1 MNYKIMQRPMFR
13 LGGGVVKGKK
23 VGNRENFATITEIE
37 DLINERAALREKAYG
52 GIRQM
57 LPFSVL
63 ASQMD
68 DIRTIRKPGDI
79 LNILSNIGGSQELM
93 GALTKLPGIDLKEKE
108 GELSD
113 KITLAKLKQQ
123 STKSTDYLRKKE
135 DLKLIQAKEDEIRAD
150 VEKLDKNSPTYADDY
165 KKLQRDFEKLREQK
179 QQTLSRMLTRDD
191 VEQAF
196 IEQQIKEIG
205 VKPTQ
210 EEIDAHLRSKGFL
223 ASGGRVGYQQ
233 GTPNPM
239 VMPQPK
245 PQEAVQ
251 DRQLDT
257 LMDAA
262 PALED
267 PSEAKSMGEKDM
279 YNALRRRL
287 PKEISDDVVRLIAYN
302 QEAFADFANISDQSD
317 VESFNQK
324 YNVELVLPVGNQ

>member
-1 MNYKIMQRPMFR
+1 MNYKVMARPMFK
-13 LGGGVVKGKK
+13 LGGTARKNFSKGTFS
-23 VGNRENFATITEIE
+23 ELE
-37 DLINERAALREKAYG
+37 DLYAKKAAAREKSLS
-52 GIRQM
+52 GIQAM
-57 LPFSVL
+57 LPFTAL
-63 ASQMD
+63 AGQMD
-68 DIRTIRKPGDI
+68 DIRSIRKPGDV
-79 LNILSNIGGSQELM
+79 LNILSNLGTSPELFKALGTLGS
-93 GALTKLPGIDLKEKE
+93 IDLKRTE
-108 GELSD
+108 GELDD
-113 KITLAKLKQQ
+113 KIKLATLKSKTLGSSTRMKSEAQIRRITKEIQRLDALKETEKDPTKLKIINNDLELANNAL
-123 STKSTDYLRKKE
+123 KAYINENLRLRAID
-135 DLKLIQAKEDEIRAD
+135 DLSDNLLPG
-150 VEKLDKNSPTYADDY
+150 EKLKEEDIRRRIELYKGAD
-165 KKLQRDFEKLREQK
+165 
-179 QQTLSRMLTRDD
+179 
-191 VEQAF
+191 
-196 IEQQIKEIG
+196 
-205 VKPTQ
+205 
-210 EEIDAHLRSKGFL
+210 
-223 ASGGRVGYQQ
+223 GGRVGYQQ

-267 PSEAKSMGEKDM
+267 PNQAKSMGEKDM

>member
-1 MNYKIMQRPMFR
+1 MNYKVMTRPMFR
-13 LGGGVVKGKK
+13 LGGTARK
-23 VGNRENFATITEIE
+23 NFSSGTFSEIE
-37 DLINERAALREKAYG
+37 DLMTKKAAAREKSLS
-52 GIRQM
+52 GIQGM
-57 LPFSVL
+57 LPFTAL
-63 ASQMD
+63 AGQMD
-68 DIRTIRKPGDI
+68 DIRSIRKPGDV
-79 LNILSNIGGSQELM
+79 LNILSNLGTSPELFKALGTLGS
-93 GALTKLPGIDLKEKE
+93 IDLKRTEGELDDKIKLATLKSKALGSSTRMKSEAQIRRITKEIQRLNTAKE
-108 GELSD
+108 GEKDPTKLKIINNDLELANNALKAYINENLRLRAIDDLSD
-113 KITLAKLKQQ
+113 NLLPGEKLKE
-123 STKSTDYLRKKE
+123 E
-135 DLKLIQAKEDEIRAD
+135 DIERRIRLYKGAD
-150 VEKLDKNSPTYADDY
+150 
-165 KKLQRDFEKLREQK
+165 
-179 QQTLSRMLTRDD
+179 
-191 VEQAF
+191 
-196 IEQQIKEIG
+196 
-205 VKPTQ
+205 
-210 EEIDAHLRSKGFL
+210 
-223 ASGGRVGYQQ
+223 GGRVGYQQ

-267 PSEAKSMGEKDM
+267 PNEAKSMGEKDM

>member
-1 MNYKIMQRPMFR
+1 MNYKVMTRPMFK
-13 LGGGVVKGKK
+13 LGGTARK
-23 VGNRENFATITEIE
+23 NFSLGGIE
-37 DLINERAALREKAYG
+37 DLIDKKAAARDKALSRMG
-52 GIRQM
+52 AL
-57 LPFSVL
+57 LPFQALSG
-63 ASQMD
+63 QMD
-68 DIRTIRKPGDI
+68 NIRSIRNLSDVT
-79 LNILSNIGGSQELM
+79 NILSGLAGDQNFYA
-93 GALTKLPGIDLKEKE
+93 ALGKLPAIELKKLE
-108 GELSD
+108 GELGD
-113 KITLAKLKQQ
+113 KITLAKLKAAQN
-123 STKSTDYLRKKE
+123 KSTDYQRKKT
-135 DLKLIQAKEDEIRAD
+135 DLKIIQAEEDKLRE
-150 VEKLDKNSPTYADDY
+150 EFSKLDKNNPNY
-165 KKLQRDFEKLREQK
+165 KEQAEVISKKFRKLQEQK
-179 QQTLSRMLTRDD
+179 AQTVSKIQTRADAEEDYRKSYRELTGQD
-191 VEQAF
+191 
-196 IEQQIKEIG
+196 
-205 VKPTQ
+205 PTQ
-210 EEIDAHLRSKGFL
+210 DEVDKEMRNRGFL

-239 VMPQPK
+239 IMPQTK

-267 PSEAKSMGEKDM
+267 PNQAKSMGEKDM

>member
-1 MNYKIMQRPMFR
+1 MNYKVMKRPMFR
-13 LGGGVVKGKK
+13 LGGSARKNYSTGTSF
-23 VGNRENFATITEIE
+23 EDIE
-37 DLINERAALREKAYG
+37 KLINERAALREKAYG
-52 GIRQM
+52 GVKQM

-68 DIRTIRKPGDI
+68 DVRTIRKPGDI
-79 LNILSNIGGSQELM
+79 LKILSNIGGSKELI
-93 GALTKLPGIDLKEKE
+93 GALTKLPSIDLKMKE

-113 KITLAKLKQQ
+113 KITLAKLKQSQ
-123 STKSTDYLRKKE
+123 DKKYEFERRLNRANQLKAELSNYITEQRGLGKSDEEIKASGRFRDLNRDIDYL
-135 DLKLIQAKEDEIRAD
+135 
-150 VEKLDKNSPTYADDY
+150 
-165 KKLQRDFEKLREQK
+165 LRETSLKEFLRQARLKDGEDFDIK
-179 QQTLSRMLTRDD
+179 QATKDYYAIGDL
-191 VEQAF
+191 
-196 IEQQIKEIG
+196 QQQFK
-205 VKPTQ
+205 
-210 EEIDAHLRSKGFL
+210 
-223 ASGGRVGYQQ
+223 ASGGRVGFQQ

-267 PSEAKSMGEKDM
+267 PNQAKSMGEKDM

>member
-1 MNYKIMQRPMFR
+1 MNYKVMTRPMFR
-13 LGGGVVKGKK
+13 LGGTARK
-23 VGNRENFATITEIE
+23 NFSLGGIE
-37 DLINERAALREKAYG
+37 DLIDKKAAARDKA
-52 GIRQM
+52 
-57 LPFSVL
+57 
-63 ASQMD
+63 
-68 DIRTIRKPGDI
+68 
-79 LNILSNIGGSQELM
+79 LSRM
-93 GALTKLPGIDLKEKE
+93 GALLPLQALSGQMDNIRSIRNLSDVTDILSGLAGDQNFYAALGKLPAIELKKLE
-108 GELSD
+108 GELGD
-113 KITLAKLKQQ
+113 KITLAKLKAAQN
-123 STKSTDYLRKKE
+123 KSTDYLRKKE
-135 DLKLIQAKEDEIRAD
+135 DLKLIQIKEDDIRKKVAELDKDSPQYEEDYAKLKRDFDKLQERKAQTVSKLQTRAD
-150 VEKLDKNSPTYADDY
+150 AEAEYVKNY
-165 KKLQRDFEKLREQK
+165 RDE
-179 QQTLSRMLTRDD
+179 
-191 VEQAF
+191 V
-196 IEQQIKEIG
+196 G
-205 VKPTQ
+205 VSPTQ
-210 EEIDAHLRSKGFL
+210 EQIDEAMRERGFL

-267 PSEAKSMGEKDM
+267 PNEAKSMGEKDM

>member
-13 LGGGVVKGKK
+13 LGGSARKNYENGTDLSDIKK
-23 VGNRENFATITEIE
+23 LIE
-37 DLINERAALREKAYG
+37 KRSDLREKALG
-52 GIRQM
+52 SMRTM

-63 ASQMD
+63 AGQMD
-68 DIRTIRKPGDI
+68 DIRTIRKPSDV
-79 LNILSNIGGSQELM
+79 LNILSNIGGSPELM
-93 GALTKLPGIDLKEKE
+93 GALTKLPAIDLKQSE

-113 KITLAKLKQQ
+113 KIALAKIRSSQNKKYEFERRLNAAKKISKTQEALLAGKSAEEQEAIRQTPKFKALQQ
-123 STKSTDYLRKKE
+123 EKNYLLRELSEKAYLLQRSAKGE
-135 DLKLIQAKEDEIRAD
+135 LGFDIEQAK
-150 VEKLDKNSPTYADDY
+150 KDY
-165 KKLQRDFEKLREQK
+165 DRITSEFS
-179 QQTLSRMLTRDD
+179 T
-191 VEQAF
+191 
-196 IEQQIKEIG
+196 
-205 VKPTQ
+205 
-210 EEIDAHLRSKGFL
+210 
-223 ASGGRVGYQQ
+223 GGRVGYQQ

-257 LMDAA
+257 LMTAA

-267 PSEAKSMGEKDM
+267 PNQAKSMGEKDM

>member
-1 MNYKIMQRPMFR
+1 MNYKVMTRPMFR
-13 LGGGVVKGKK
+13 LGGSARKNYQNG
-23 VGNRENFATITEIE
+23 TTLE
-37 DLINERAALREKAYG
+37 DLIKQRGELREKSFA
-52 GIRQM
+52 GIKSM

-68 DIRTIRKPGDI
+68 DIRTIRKPGDV
-79 LNILSNIGGSQELM
+79 LNILSNLGSSPELFKAV
-93 GALTKLPGIDLKEKE
+93 GQLGSIDLKKSE
-108 GELSD
+108 GELTD
-113 KITLAKLKQQ
+113 KIAL
-123 STKSTDYLRKKE
+123 
-135 DLKLIQAKEDEIRAD
+135 
-150 VEKLDKNSPTYADDY
+150 EKI
-165 KKLQRDFEKLREQK
+165 KLQRNKKTATELKLNASENAAKILAKYGSVDAIPPQERTKYFDLRKIAVGDLTPGQAIKQATLEIERRDSILDKPLSEEDKEK
-179 QQTLSRMLTRDD
+179 
-191 VEQAF
+191 
-196 IEQQIKEIG
+196 QIKDLARLLLLDQASIFEAG
-205 VKPTQ
+205 NAMGGKP
-210 EEIDAHLRSKGFL
+210 IDRRNF
-223 ASGGRVGYQQ
+223 QQ

-239 VMPQPK
+239 IMPQPK
-245 PQEAVQ
+245 PREAVQ

-267 PSEAKSMGEKDM
+267 PNQAKSMGEKDM

>member
-1 MNYKIMQRPMFR
+1 MNYKVMKRPMFR
-13 LGGGVVKGKK
+13 LGGSARKNYSTGTSF
-23 VGNRENFATITEIE
+23 EDIE
-37 DLINERAALREKAYG
+37 KLINERAALREKAYG
-52 GIRQM
+52 GAKKM

-79 LNILSNIGGSQELM
+79 LNILSNIGGSQELI
-93 GALTKLPGIDLKEKE
+93 GALTKLPSIDLKMKE
-108 GELSD
+108 GELGD
-113 KITLAKLKQQ
+113 KIELAKLRSKTLGS
-123 STKSTDYLRKKE
+123 STRMKSEAQIRSITKEIQKLDAQKKSLE
-135 DLKLIQAKEDEIRAD
+135 GKEGPEVSKELTRINNELEQAKNALRAYYNDNIR
-150 VEKLDKNSPTYADDY
+150 EKA
-165 KKLQRDFEKLREQK
+165 
-179 QQTLSRMLTRDD
+179 
-191 VEQAF
+191 
-196 IEQQIKEIG
+196 IEQLTSNMPFGAEPSEEDIQKRIRLLTGNAMGGTPIDRRNF
-205 VKPTQ
+205 Q
-210 EEIDAHLRSKGFL
+210 E
-223 ASGGRVGYQQ
+223 

-267 PSEAKSMGEKDM
+267 PNQAKSMGEKDM

>member
-52 GIRQM
+52 GVRQM

-79 LNILSNIGGSQELM
+79 LNILSNIGGSKELI
-93 GALTKLPGIDLKEKE
+93 GALTKLPSIDLKEKE
-108 GELSD
+108 GELTD

-123 STKSTDYLRKKE
+123 TNKSTDYLRKKE
-135 DLKLIQAKEDEIRAD
+135 DLQLIQIKEDELRAKAA
-150 VEKLDKNSPTYADDY
+150 KLDKDSPQYEEDY
-165 KKLQRDFEKLREQK
+165 EKIRRDAEKLREQK
-179 QQTLSRMLTRDD
+179 QQTLSKILTRED
-191 VEQAF
+191 A
-196 IEQQIKEIG
+196 EQQYIKDYKDTIG
-205 VKPTQ
+205 VMPTQ
-210 EEIDAHLRSKGFL
+210 EQIDDYLRSKGFL
-223 ASGGRVGYQQ
+223 ASGGRVGFQQ

-267 PSEAKSMGEKDM
+267 PNEAKSMGEKDM

>member
-1 MNYKIMQRPMFR
+1 MNYKVMKRPMFR
-13 LGGGVVKGKK
+13 LGGSARKNYQNGTSFGD
-23 VGNRENFATITEIE
+23 IE
-37 DLINERAALREKAYG
+37 KLINERAALREKAYG
-52 GIRQM
+52 GVKQM

-68 DIRTIRKPGDI
+68 DVRTIRKPGDI
-79 LNILSNIGGSQELM
+79 LKILSNIGGSKELI
-93 GALTKLPGIDLKEKE
+93 GALTKLPSIDLKMKE

-113 KITLAKLKQQ
+113 KITLAKLKQSQ
-123 STKSTDYLRKKE
+123 DKKYEFERRLNRANQLKAELSNYITEQRGLGKSDEEIKASGRFRDLNRDIDYL
-135 DLKLIQAKEDEIRAD
+135 
-150 VEKLDKNSPTYADDY
+150 
-165 KKLQRDFEKLREQK
+165 LRETSLKEFLRQARLKDGEDFDIK
-179 QQTLSRMLTRDD
+179 QATKDYYAIGDL
-191 VEQAF
+191 
-196 IEQQIKEIG
+196 QQQFK
-205 VKPTQ
+205 
-210 EEIDAHLRSKGFL
+210 
-223 ASGGRVGYQQ
+223 ASGGRVGFQQ

-267 PSEAKSMGEKDM
+267 PNQAKSMGEKDM